1 VNERRGAE
9 ALPGGAGGP
18 DAGGTP
24 GAGGTAPGGPEAGGA
39 PAPTGASLLEI
50 ADLRVTYSTAEGVAR
65 AVDGLDLLVGT
76 GETVGLVGESGCG
89 KSVTALA
96 VLRLVEHPG
105 LIAHGSRVR
114 FEGRDLL
121 SLADRDIRAVRGN
134 HLALIPQEPA
144 SALNPVLTVGSQIA
158 EVVRA
163 HQHVTRGVAAWRAV
177 EMLQAVGIPDPER
190 RSGHYPHQLSGG
202 MRQRVLIA
210 IALACRPHLV
220 IADEPTTALDVTI
233 QAEILELLDELQRK
247 LGMAILLITHN
258 LGLVAER
265 TRRVYVMY
273 ASQIVEEAPTGA
285 LFATP
290 AHPYTQGLMAAVPRS
305 DRPRER
311 LAAIPGQV
319 PPATAWPSGCRFHPR
334 CPYAWEKCRAEMP
347 PLLPAGEGRTARC
360 WLLAEG
366 QESRRQDARSER
378 QGPDAR
384 TPRGTQETRGSDAQA
399 PSGARGAGGRAP

>member
-1 VNERRGAE
+1 MSRNERTSGPADERSLRRGDEPA
-9 ALPGGAGGP
+9 AGAAN
-18 DAGGTP
+18 D
-24 GAGGTAPGGPEAGGA
+24 A
-39 PAPTGASLLEI
+39 PAPLPAGAPLLEI
-50 ADLRVTYSTAEGVAR
+50 ADLRVTFTTADGVAR
-65 AVDGLDLLVGT
+65 AVDGVDLTVGA

-121 SLADRDIRAVRGN
+121 SLAERDIRAVRGN

-144 SALNPVLTVGSQIA
+144 SALNPVLTIGSQIA

-163 HQHVTRGVAAWRAV
+163 HQHVSRADAAWRAV
-177 EMLQAVGIPDPER
+177 EMLKAVGIPDPER
-190 RSGHYPHQLSGG
+190 RASHYPHQLSGG
-202 MRQRVLIA
+202 MRQRALIA
-210 IALACRPHLV
+210 IALACQPHLV

-233 QAEILELLDELQRK
+233 QAEILELLDHLQRL
-247 LGMAILLITHN
+247 LGMAVLLITHN

-273 ASQIVEEAPTGA
+273 AGQVVEEATTAA
-285 LFATP
+285 LFGAP
-290 AHPYTQGLMAAVPRS
+290 AHPYTQGLMAAVPNP

-319 PPATAWPSGCRFHPR
+319 PPATAWPDGCRFHPR
-334 CPYAWEKCRAEMP
+334 CPFAWDRCRAEAP
-347 PLLPAGEGRTARC
+347 PLLPAGEGRRTRC
-360 WLLAEG
+360 WLVAEG
-366 QESRRQDARSER
+366 EQLYTAAGDRSNGGGRSKGE
-378 QGPDAR
+378 
-384 TPRGTQETRGSDAQA
+384 QA
-399 PSGARGAGGRAP
+399 P